1 MSGTVDLPAE
11 WGSRGARRLSARP
24 VMTMALPLSSIT
36 GWDDLDAGNSL
47 PNHGI
52 ECTDNIA
59 G

>member
-1 MSGTVDLPAE
+1 
-11 WGSRGARRLSARP
+11 
-24 VMTMALPLSSIT
+24 MTMALPLISIT

-52 ECTDNIA
+52 ECTGNIA